1 MYDIIYDVRSLVAKY
16 GYKDV
21 YQTLENCMKVDY
33 EFLRGHFSKDVGY
46 YGVPL
51 QSPGTCTSSVYAY
64 KVNEVNEDNVQIP
77 MVYNNDIGE
86 SESVG
91 GPSEADTTSYVQTDI
106 ASYFQGYVEPIPEI
120 IPADPDP
127 TTVKNLV
134 VEAPVRKVIKKV
146 SAESVLPT
154 VKVETVTSTNPVI
167 STNPAPSENV
177 EADNESIGAEKKEGK
192 YRDPKEMKAWQKEQE
207 DKKRAELAEAGIN
220 GYDLMTVENMKQWVE
235 VEGKTY
241 SAVARDYLGIPDNQV
256 SAFGKK
262 NGIQSSVSKRRTM
275 TMVAKMNKK

>member
-1 MYDIIYDVRSLVAKY
+1 
-16 GYKDV
+16 
-21 YQTLENCMKVDY
+21 
-33 EFLRGHFSKDVGY
+33 
-46 YGVPL
+46 
-51 QSPGTCTSSVYAY
+51 
-64 KVNEVNEDNVQIP
+64 

-106 ASYFQGYVEPIPEI
+106 ASYFQGYVEPVPEI

-154 VKVETVTSTNPVI
+154 VKVEDVAVVP
-167 STNPAPSENV
+167 PSSEVVV
-177 EADNESIGAEKKEGK
+177 EDNESVISETKEKKEGK
-192 YRDPKEMKAWQKEQE
+192 YRDPKEMKIWQKEQE

-262 NGIQSSVSKRRTM
+262 HGIQSSVSKRRTM